1 MKKFVFFALS
11 FCFSLFVF
19 SQSVIVLHSTDTTAV
34 FTGNTA
40 FEDAYNLAEPG
51 DTLYLSG
58 GGFSLVDNFEKG
70 LVIFGAGIHP
80 DSTSATYQT
89 QLSGA
94 LNIKTGA
101 DNLYFEGVMFAAN
114 ISENA
119 AYVVNNVSFVRCK
132 FNSSIDF
139 GYGGTPSVNRTN
151 YAFIQC
157 VFMNNVEMD
166 GVTNS
171 LFTNCIF
178 NNRIS
183 RTYSNSFKN
192 CCFLYNPTSSSND
205 IFNYADN
212 NLILNNIFLTSST
225 YIMEGS
231 SNTFR
236 NNVFVSADPSL
247 GATPIDV
254 SNYKGVSMDV
264 VFEEVP
270 SHPFVFED
278 DYHLLTTASEVYIG
292 EDLTQVGVYGGLF
305 PLKEGFV
312 PQNPHVSFK
321 NISAG
326 TNENGLLNIQINVN
340 AQEN

>member
-1 MKKFVFFALS
+1 MKKIVFFTLS
-11 FCFSLFVF
+11 LFISLFVF
-19 SQSVIVLHSTDTTAV
+19 SQSVVVLHSTDTTAV

-40 FEDAYNLAEPG
+40 FEDAYNLSESG
-51 DTLYLSG
+51 DTLFLSG

-70 LVIFGAGIHP
+70 LVVFGAGIHP

-89 QLSGA
+89 QLSGM

-101 DNLYFEGVMFAAN
+101 DNLYFEGIMFASN

-119 AYVVNNVSFVRCK
+119 AYVVNNISFVRCK
-132 FNSSIDF
+132 FNSNIDF

-157 VFMNNVEMD
+157 VFMNNVDMD

-178 NNRIS
+178 NNRVS
-183 RTYSNSFKN
+183 RTYANSFKN
-192 CCFLYNPTSSSND
+192 CCYLYDPTSSSTD

-212 NLILNNIFLTSST
+212 NLIFNNIFLASSP
-225 YIMEGS
+225 YIMEGN

-236 NNVFVSADPSL
+236 NNVFGSADPNL

-254 SNYKGVSMDV
+254 SNYKDISMDV

-270 SHPFVFED
+270 AVPFVFQD
-278 DYHLLTTASEVYIG
+278 NYHLLTTAAEIYLG
-292 EDLTQVGVYGGLF
+292 EDLSQVGVYGGLF

-312 PQNPHVSFK
+312 PQNPHINYK

-326 TNENGLLNIQINVN
+326 TDENGLLNIQINVN